1 MRTTILASRSH
12 SQYPLAALGKV
23 VVAALVGVA
32 LLLIYVQVLIFGTFV
47 LPLTICVIISV
58 VVAGII
64 ALGWRWAP
72 LLGTIWI
79 LLAIVLNAE
88 GMRYDLTHPEQLH
101 SFAWQVSM
109 DALLLGG
116 VVAGIAATMQNYR
129 SRAGDRSRPR
139 WLPYGMTALIALAI
153 GAIVS
158 AAIPRAEAAAGID
171 TKLLNQLPALAAH
184 GIAFD
189 QTEVD
194 AKVGGVVALR
204 LDNFDSI
211 DHQFDIDALDV
222 HAAMPVGKRALS
234 LFTPARP
241 GTYTFYCSVPGHRAA
256 GMVGALIVA
265 P

>member
-1 MRTTILASRSH
+1 
-12 SQYPLAALGKV
+12 

-32 LLLIYVQVLIFGTFV
+32 LLLIYVQALIFGTFH
-47 LPLTICVIISV
+47 LPLTICAIVSL

-64 ALGWRWAP
+64 AMGWRWAP

-79 LLAIVLNAE
+79 LLASVFNAE
-88 GMRYDLTHPEQLH
+88 GMRYDLTHPEQIH

-116 VVAGIAATMQNYR
+116 VVAGITATAQNYR
-129 SRAGDRSRPR
+129 SRAGDRPRPR
-139 WLPYGMTALIALAI
+139 WLPYKMTALIALAI

-158 AAIPRAEAAAGID
+158 AAIPRSEAATGID
-171 TKLLNQLPALAAH
+171 AKILDRLPALAAQRLT
-184 GIAFD
+184 FD
-189 QTEVD
+189 QTEVH
-194 AKVGGVVALR
+194 AKAGGVVALR
-204 LDNFDSI
+204 LDNLDNI

-222 HAAMPVGKRALS
+222 HAFMPAGKRGIA

-256 GMVGALIVA
+256 GMVGTLIVA